1 MCIICKNWQEVRISA
16 QLLRW
21 MEAGGGDAARN
32 KAAVQTKLP
41 NRSGILKLLLLLGE
55 EIFEHM
61 SHLQELARIED
72 IRSMIACDES
82 RWLECRAEQSCRPDK
97 VV

>member
-1 MCIICKNWQEVRISA
+1 MREKVV
-16 QLLRW
+16 
-21 MEAGGGDAARN
+21 D
-32 KAAVQTKLP
+32 QTKLLDG
-41 NRSGILKLLLLLGE
+41 SGVPKLLLLLLGE

-82 RWLECRAEQSCRPDK
+82 RWLECRAE
-97 VV
+97 

>member
-1 MCIICKNWQEVRISA
+1 MRETVV
-16 QLLRW
+16 
-21 MEAGGGDAARN
+21 G
-32 KAAVQTKLP
+32 QTKLP

-82 RWLECRAEQSCRPDK
+82 RWLECLPEQSCRPDK